1 MSYLFSRLAVYLL
14 AFFTTL
20 STQAYAD
27 ADFDRNAK
35 GMRISSMVGR
45 TLVGITRDTSKT
57 FSIYL
62 SSSKKAYFSFS
73 TGKTATATYRIHS
86 GNIIC
91 FKGLDK
97 NAPSSEICKLTDKRG
112 RGMDWQTVKLK
123 NENGKSTYSLATK
136 GERRGSSQIVYS
148 FADRQKV
155 SRNSYMSDLTKWKGH
170 LVVGRTL
177 KDKEAWFANFDLD
190 GKVDFTFGSGK
201 RYKGTYST
209 TRTTVCMTFPSQPQM
224 DGCRKPTLK
233 KGKIA
238 WVSTKND
245 GYISEIVYL
254 KEMQSQ
260 GPTSASQLSYKS
272 QNMRKS
278 KNNLFAIGTSR
289 KDDGQ
294 LNVWSTTSGIRLAK
308 RPLQARDASIDDQGR
323 YTVVIDRDYLYILD
337 LETGTTDQHR
347 YSEADK
353 KAPKLNRVTISPD
366 ASRIALGYSQG
377 DIRILERETLKELYF
392 ATPHS
397 GKISHMEFF
406 QGNDQLLSSSYD
418 KTLKHL
424 NLIEKADMPT
434 IGFLGREI
442 SQFALS
448 QDETAIV
455 VADWDGKVIKLQ
467 WDGGAFIK
475 QSETKVAD
483 GVYGIDITP
492 DRSEIILAMD
502 IIGVQFLDFSTLTK
516 KTSFKPNGRFADRAF
531 YIDAEN
537 FIATGQN
544 RRPHI
549 YAPTRAKAPALKE
562 KLFSHRADDLIKTRA
577 TKDAFKAENLRYN
590 ELKTQ
595 AENLFSS
602 GSCKKYNAM
611 HTDLKPQDR
620 LGDCKKAK
628 QKRVAR
634 KDYFAALQSLDCEA
648 AETLVKASGG
658 EWRDITSCQTKVK
671 KRAEKAEYSAAKA
684 SKDCA
689 KIRQLQANFKDYGAA
704 DDCELTAAIE
714 SRNVRKIYL
723 KAVKFDTSKDI
734 KRARQL
740 YLEVMD
746 NYSEDDL
753 AIDAANRLR
762 ELSDI
767 LEQRKVQKRN
777 ELALRAAKREA
788 EIATEAAE
796 KRAKA
801 VEKRENERKRKEE
814 KITRAR
820 KLIEKLN
827 SEFGFKS
834 GYTWIS
840 TQIKG
845 RNQSYEISGRM
856 EISTKS
862 KYPATLADYCH
873 IVVDSAVYP
882 RHSKIDL
889 SGSSY
894 FEPKSGY
901 NKFSVD
907 LMAKGRGGWSTAYH
921 GNSLF
926 KKLSD
931 KKLDVTRI
939 TNSNFI
945 KLHWAVPIVKI
956 KQSHVL
962 SLAGNRSAVQLP
974 GNKDPKDFLDMFRDL
989 GGLCQLEGRK

>member
-1 MSYLFSRLAVYLL
+1 MSYLFSRLAIYLF
-14 AFFTTL
+14 AFFTIL

-35 GMRISSMVGR
+35 GMRIGSMVGR
-45 TLVGITRDTSKT
+45 TIVGVTRDSSKT

-62 SSSKKAYFSFS
+62 SSAKKAHFSFS
-73 TGKTATATYRIHS
+73 TGKTATATYKLHS

-97 NAPSSEICKLTDKRG
+97 KAPSSEICKLTDKRG

-123 NENGKSTYSLATK
+123 FKNGKSSYSLATK

-148 FADRQKV
+148 FAGRQKI
-155 SRNSYMSDLTKWKGH
+155 NNKSYISDLTKWKGH
-170 LVVGRTL
+170 VVVGRTL

-190 GKVDFTFGSGK
+190 GNVDFVFGSGK
-201 RYKGTYST
+201 RYAGRYTATKT
-209 TRTTVCMTFPSQPQM
+209 TICITFPNQPQM
-224 DGCRKPTLK
+224 DGCRKPAIK

-254 KEMQSQ
+254 KEIQSQ
-260 GPTSASQLSYKS
+260 GPTSATQLSYKS

-278 KNNLFAIGTSR
+278 KNNLFAIGTST
-289 KDDGQ
+289 KNDGQ

-308 RPLQARDASIDDQGR
+308 RPLQARDASIDNQGR
-323 YTVVIDRDYLYILD
+323 YLVAVDRSYLYILD
-337 LETGTTDQHR
+337 LETGTTDKHR

-366 ASRIALGYSQG
+366 GSRIALGYTQG
-377 DIRILERETLKELYF
+377 DIRVIERETLKELYL

-406 QGNDQLLSSSYD
+406 QGNDQLLTSSYD
-418 KTLKHL
+418 KRLKHL
-424 NLIEKADMPT
+424 NLLDKTDMPT

-483 GVYGIDITP
+483 GVYGIDISP
-492 DRSEIILAMD
+492 DRREIILAMD
-502 IIGVQFLDFSTLTK
+502 TIGVQFLDFQTLDK
-516 KTSFKPNGRFADRAF
+516 KASFKPNGRFSDRAF

-537 FIATGQN
+537 FIATGQK
-544 RRPHI
+544 RHPHI
-549 YAPTRAKAPALKE
+549 YAPTRAKVPALKK
-562 KLFSHRADDLIKTRA
+562 KLFAGRTDDLIKTRA
-577 TKDAFKAENLRYN
+577 TKEAFKAENLRYN
-590 ELKTQ
+590 KLKTQ
-595 AENLFSS
+595 AKNLFSS
-602 GSCKKYNAM
+602 GNCKKYNAM
-611 HTDLKPQDR
+611 HTDLKPADR

-628 QKRVAR
+628 QRRVAR
-634 KDYFAALQSLDCEA
+634 KNYFVALRNLDCET
-648 AETLVKASGG
+648 AETLRKASGG
-658 EWRDITSCQTKVK
+658 DWRDITSCQTKVK
-671 KRAEKAEYSAAKA
+671 KHAEKAEYSAAKA

-689 KIRQLQANFKDYGAA
+689 KIRQLQGHFKDYGAA

-714 SRNVRKIYL
+714 TRNVRKIYL

-762 ELSDI
+762 ELSDM
-767 LEQRKVQKRN
+767 LEQRKIQKRN
-777 ELALRAAKREA
+777 EFALRAAKREA
-788 EIATEAAE
+788 EIATKAAE

-820 KLIEKLN
+820 KLIQKLN

-840 TQIKG
+840 TRIKG

-889 SGSSY
+889 SGNRY
-894 FEPKSGY
+894 FEPESGY
-901 NKFSVD
+901 NKFSVN
-907 LMAKGRGGWSTAYH
+907 LMAKGRGGWSSAYS
-921 GNSLF
+921 GSSLF
-926 KKLSD
+926 KKISD
-931 KKLDVTRI
+931 KTLDVTRI
-939 TNSNFI
+939 TNNNFI
-945 KLHWAVPIVKI
+945 KLHWAIPIVKI
-956 KQSHVL
+956 EQSRLL
-962 SLAGNRSAVQLP
+962 SLAGNRSAIQLP
-974 GNKDPKDFLDMFRDL
+974 GNKSPKDFLDMFRDL